1 MDTRDFRFLEL
12 DLIHEFRLKW
22 ARCYLKDFDIQQMIE
37 SKLSPKSS
45 MRPLVGFKMNVS
57 ANPGFKKVFF
67 SVRCSQED
75 CDTAALLSVEIA
87 NSKSDI
93 EIKDALPSLVDRLE
107 RQEKS
112 FHSMDCRIKDMMKKG
127 IFED

>member
-1 MDTRDFRFLEL
+1 M
-12 DLIHEFRLKW
+12 
-22 ARCYLKDFDIQQMIE
+22 KDSDIQQMIA
-37 SKLSPKSS
+37 SKLSSKSS
-45 MRPLVGFKMNVS
+45 MRPLAGFKMNVS

-112 FHSMDCRIKDMMKKG
+112 FHSMDCRMHDTMKKG
-127 IFED
+127 MFEN